1 MKRTICFILIACS
14 FFVLFNSC
22 KTEQKDN
29 LYTIGIIQLI
39 DSPILDT
46 SRVGIIQGLAEKG
59 FVEGKNI
66 KINYINA
73 QGDMGHVPM
82 ILKSFITEKVD
93 LIITITTPCMVA
105 ATQLVKDIPV
115 VFTVAFSPAQMGIK
129 KTPKNITGISDPMD
143 MTEFIALVKNII
155 PDVKTV
161 GTIYNNAEANS
172 VYATNKMTAEC
183 KKNNLDLQ
191 LITVNG
197 TNDIPQAAEV
207 MAMKKVQAFLISA
220 DNTVNAGLQ
229 SLIKVAEKY
238 KIPIFST
245 SVDLVR
251 QGICAGIGS
260 NYKQWGISGG
270 HMGAAILKG
279 AKPED
284 FPVKD
289 VESYT
294 TNINLKAAE
303 KQGVKFSEEI
313 IKSADKVY
321 NN

>member
-1 MKRTICFILIACS
+1 MKRIFFLVVITCSVIL
-14 FFVLFNSC
+14 LLNSC
-22 KTEQKDN
+22 KTDPKEK
-29 LYTIGIIQLI
+29 LYTVGIIQLI
-39 DSPILDT
+39 DAPVLDS

-59 FVEGKNI
+59 FVDGKNI

-82 ILKSFITEKVD
+82 ILKSFVTEKVD

-105 ATQLVKDIPV
+105 ATQLIKEIPV
-115 VFTVAFSPAQMGIK
+115 VFTVAFSPAQIGMK
-129 KTPKNITGISDPMD
+129 KTPKNMTGISDPMD
-143 MTEFIALVKNII
+143 MTEFIALLKNVVPNVK
-155 PDVKTV
+155 KV
-161 GTIYNNAEANS
+161 GNLYNNAEANS
-172 VYATNKMTAEC
+172 VYATGKMEKECIKNKISI
-183 KKNNLDLQ
+183 KK
-191 LITVNG
+191 ITINS
-197 TNDIPQAAEV
+197 TNDIQQAAE
-207 MAMKKVQAFLISA
+207 ALAAKKVDAFTISA

-251 QGICAGIGS
+251 QGICAGIGA
-260 NYKQWGISGG
+260 NYKQWGIAGG
-270 HMGAAILKG
+270 YMGAEIIKG

-284 FPVKD
+284 FSVKD
-289 VESYT
+289 VDSYT
-294 TNINLKAAE
+294 TEINIKAAE

-321 NN
+321 